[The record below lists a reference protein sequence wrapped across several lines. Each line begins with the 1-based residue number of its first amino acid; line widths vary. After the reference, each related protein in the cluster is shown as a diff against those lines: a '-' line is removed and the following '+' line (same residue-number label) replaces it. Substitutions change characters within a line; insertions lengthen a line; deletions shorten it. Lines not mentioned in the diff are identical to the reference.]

1 MESSNE
7 HKVLKVLLAEDNLIN
22 QKVASININKMGHSV
37 DLANNGQIALEKF
50 QGNDYDLIFMD
61 LQMPVMD
68 GIEATKRIREFESKS
83 KHGKAIRIV
92 AMTASAMPEDKYI
105 CYEAGMNDYV
115 SKPFNKED
123 LYRIFNEL
131 LSA

>member
-68 GIEATKRIREFESKS
+68 VLKRLKESENLNRSQNMAKL
-83 KHGKAIRIV
+83 
-92 AMTASAMPEDKYI
+92 
-105 CYEAGMNDYV
+105 
-115 SKPFNKED
+115 F
-123 LYRIFNEL
+123 EL
-131 LSA
+131 LR

>member
-115 SKPFNKED
+115 RKPVNKED